1 MFFCVSL
8 CALCGYLTAEKRKE
22 KVHAESAKDLSCRT
36 FEIKKMKLL
45 KRIIL
50 LLLLAGLAY
59 GIRYAWVSFPIMS
72 GFTAKNMC
80 SCVFVAGRDAKS
92 VEEQEMG
99 SFPLSLA
106 NYKVDSSDRS
116 VTSTVFGIAKKKAI
130 YREGF
135 GCTLV
140 NELSEEDIRK
150 QPAPVF
156 AKAPVQADSA
166 QWPSG
171 NKAAEYIPSNID
183 FARLAKLCKQEVLK
197 TNGKG
202 QQEAR
207 ALLVVYDGRLIS
219 ENYAPGFDKNSKMLG
234 WSMAKSITSAMIGL
248 LVQQGKL
255 DVQQPAPVPEWADAK
270 DERHAITLQH
280 LLQQTSGLDFEE
292 NYNKSSNAT
301 IMLFNKAD
309 MAAYT
314 ASRPLKDKPGT
325 NFYYSSGNSNIL
337 SRIVR
342 QTVGDKNY
350 HAFIYD
356 SLLYKL
362 GMYNTVIEPDASGTM
377 VGSSY
382 VFATAQDWARF
393 GLLYYNNGAAN
404 GQQLFT
410 GDWVKQTS
418 TPSSADQLQQYGYQ
432 FWLNGLDKKM
442 PSQRKFSAAPADMF
456 YADGYAGQYVFII
469 PSKKLI
475 IVRLGFKNFDENELL
490 RKILQCVK

>member
-1 MFFCVSL
+1 M
-8 CALCGYLTAEKRKE
+8 KR
-22 KVHAESAKDLSCRT
+22 
-36 FEIKKMKLL
+36 FKK
-45 KRIIL
+45 IL
-50 LLLLAGLAY
+50 LIVLLAALAY

-80 SCVFVAGRDAKS
+80 SCVFVGGRDPKS
-92 VEEQEMG
+92 VEAEELG

-106 NYKVDSSDRS
+106 GYTIDSINKS
-116 VTSTVFGIAKKKAI
+116 VTSTVAGMAEKKAI
-130 YREGF
+130 YREGL

-140 NELSEEDIRK
+140 NELSEAAIRQ
-150 QPAPVF
+150 QPAPVIL
-156 AKAPVQADSA
+156 KAPA
-166 QWPSG
+166 QTDTAYWPLG
-171 NKAAEYIPSNID
+171 NKAAGYIPANID
-183 FARLAKLCKQEVLK
+183 FARLSKLCKQEVLK
-197 TNGKG
+197 TNTKG

-219 ENYAPGFDKNSKMLG
+219 ENYAPGFNKNSKMLG

-248 LVQQGKL
+248 LVKEGRL
-255 DVQQPAPVPEWADAK
+255 AVAQPAPVPEWAAAG
-270 DERHAITLQH
+270 DERKNITLEN

-309 MAAYT
+309 MGAYT
-314 ASRPLKDKPGT
+314 AARPLKDKPGRS
-325 NFYYSSGNSNIL
+325 FYYSSGNSNIL
-337 SRIVR
+337 SRIIR
-342 QTVGDKNY
+342 QTVGDNSY
-350 HAFIYD
+350 HSFMYD
-356 SLLYKL
+356 SLFYKL
-362 GMYNTVIEPDASGTM
+362 GMYNTVMEPDAGGTM

-393 GLLYYNNGAAN
+393 GLLYYNNGAVN

-410 GDWVKQTS
+410 TDWVKKTV
-418 TPSSADQLQQYGYQ
+418 TPSAADQLQQYGYQ
-432 FWLNGLDKKM
+432 FWLNGIDKKM

-469 PSKKLI
+469 PSKKLV

-490 RKILQCVK
+490 RKILQCVR